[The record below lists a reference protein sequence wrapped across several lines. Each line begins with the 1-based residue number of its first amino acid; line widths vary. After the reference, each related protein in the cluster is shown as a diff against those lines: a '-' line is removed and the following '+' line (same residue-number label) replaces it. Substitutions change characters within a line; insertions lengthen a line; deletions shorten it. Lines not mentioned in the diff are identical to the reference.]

1 MDELLRR
8 LEELEIRYAFQQ
20 DELRQLDEVVLEQAA
35 RIEALATELRSLREQ
50 VDRDASPEPPPE
62 EQVPPHY

>member
-8 LEELEIRYAFQQ
+8 IEELEVRYAFQQ
-20 DELRQLDEVVLEQAA
+20 DEIRQLDEVIREQAA
-35 RIEALATELRSLREQ
+35 RIDELRGELGTLREQ
-50 VDRDASPEPPPE
+50 LERDPGSEPPPE